1 MNTEMNNSIVESADV
16 IAFQLLEDMVK
27 IKTDIEKFE
36 FILNSLKIKYKNT
49 QNEYSKIYG
58 STTAAKEFE
67 LERKDKQ
74 RLAQELDKALF
85 LERQQERQQ
94 NQIKQTIYQ
103 KDDCDLIIE
112 SIDL

>member
-1 MNTEMNNSIVESADV
+1 MNNIESADL

-27 IKTDIEKFE
+27 IKIDIEKFE
-36 FILNSLKIKYKNT
+36 LILNSLKMKYKNT

-67 LERKDKQ
+67 LERKEKQ

-85 LERQQERQQ
+85 LQRQQEK
-94 NQIKQTIYQ
+94 QIKQTIYQ
-103 KDDCDLIIE
+103 KDESDLIIE

>member
-1 MNTEMNNSIVESADV
+1 MNIESADV

-27 IKTDIEKFE
+27 IKIDIEKFE
-36 FILNSLKIKYKNT
+36 LILNSLKMKYKNT

-67 LERKDKQ
+67 LERKEKQ
-74 RLAQELDKALF
+74 RLAWELDKALF
-85 LERQQERQQ
+85 LQRQQEK
-94 NQIKQTIYQ
+94 QIKQTIYQ
-103 KDDCDLIIE
+103 KDESDLIIE

>member
-1 MNTEMNNSIVESADV
+1 MNIESADL

-27 IKTDIEKFE
+27 IKIDIEKFE
-36 FILNSLKIKYKNT
+36 FILNSLKMKYKNT
-49 QNEYSKIYG
+49 QHKYSKIYG

-67 LERKDKQ
+67 LEKKEKQ

-85 LERQQERQQ
+85 LERQKERQQ
-94 NQIKQTIYQ
+94 NQPKQ
-103 KDDCDLIIE
+103 KDESDLIIE